1 MAILVRETFAI
12 YPSFSISFNI
22 TMNIAIVGATGN
34 VGRKILEVLEKKKLV
49 IDNLY
54 LLASSRSA
62 GSKINFNS
70 QDHEILNLETFD
82 FSKVKITFF
91 AAGGKISETFVEKA
105 AKHSLVID
113 NSSFYRM
120 DPDVPLIVP
129 QVNSD
134 HLNNIKKNIIANPN
148 CSTAQLVIVL
158 KPLHDLFKIKRIVVS
173 TYQSVSGGGKAPM
186 DELIEQT
193 KQVLQND
200 KVESKNFTKQI
211 AFNVIPHIDVFADDG
226 YTKEELKMTNE
237 TKKILDDKI
246 DLTATCVRLPVLVS
260 HSESVN
266 IEFENPFSLEKVRDA
281 LDNFEGCKVIDD
293 RSDGGYS
300 TPLEA
305 EGRDETFISRI
316 REDKTIKNGLN
327 MWIVSDNLLRGAALN
342 AVEIAETLIKNN
354 FYGK

>member
-1 MAILVRETFAI
+1 
-12 YPSFSISFNI
+12 
-22 TMNIAIVGATGN
+22 MNIAIVGATGN
-34 VGRKILEVLEKKKLV
+34 VGRKTLEVLEKKELSFG
-49 IDNLY
+49 NLY
-54 LLASSRSA
+54 LVASSKSA
-62 GSKINFNS
+62 GKKISFKSKEYEVF
-70 QDHEILNLETFD
+70 DLENFD
-82 FSKVKITFF
+82 FSKVKIAFF
-91 AAGGKISETFVEKA
+91 AAGGKISEKFAEKA
-105 AKHSLVID
+105 AKHCIVID

-134 HLNNIKKNIIANPN
+134 DLKDTKKNIIANPN

-158 KPLHDLFKIKRIVVS
+158 KPLHDLFVIKRIVVS
-173 TYQSVSGGGKAPM
+173 TYQSVSGAGKASM
-186 DELIEQT
+186 DELIKQT
-193 KQVLQND
+193 KLALD
-200 KVESKNFTKQI
+200 GKDIKSENFTKPI
-211 AFNVIPHIDVFADDG
+211 AFNAIPHIDVFSNDG

-246 DLTATCVRLPVLVS
+246 DLTATCVRLPISVS

-266 IEFENPFSLEKVRDA
+266 IQFEKSFSLEQIKKA
-281 LDNFEGCKVIDD
+281 LNSFDGCKVIDE
-293 RSDGGYS
+293 RIDGGYS

-305 EGRDETFISRI
+305 EGKDETFISRI

-327 MWIVSDNLLRGAALN
+327 LWIVSDNLLRGAALN

>member
-1 MAILVRETFAI
+1 
-12 YPSFSISFNI
+12 
-22 TMNIAIVGATGN
+22 MNIAIVGATGN
-34 VGRKILEVLEKKKLV
+34 VGRKILEVLEKKELS

-62 GSKINFNS
+62 GSKINFLGNE
-70 QDHEILNLETFD
+70 HEVLNLETFD
-82 FSKVKITFF
+82 FSRAKITFF
-91 AAGGKISETFVEKA
+91 AAGGKISEKFAEKA

-134 HLNNIKKNIIANPN
+134 HLKNIKKNIIANPN
-148 CSTAQLVIVL
+148 CSTAQLVIAL
-158 KPLHDLFKIKRIVVS
+158 KPLHDLFTIKRIVVS

-186 DELIEQT
+186 DELIDQT
-193 KQVLQND
+193 RLSLDQK

-211 AFNVIPHIDVFADDG
+211 AFNAIPHIDVFSDDG

-237 TKKILDDKI
+237 TKKILDSKI
-246 DLTATCVRLPVLVS
+246 ELTATCVRLPVLVS

-266 IEFENPFSLEKVRDA
+266 IELEKPFTLEKVREA
-281 LDNFEGCKVIDD
+281 LDNFEGCKVVDE
-293 RSDGGYS
+293 RSDGGYI

-316 REDKTIKNGLN
+316 REDKTLNNGLN
-327 MWIVSDNLLRGAALN
+327 IWIVSDNLLRGAALN
-342 AVEIAETLIKNN
+342 AVEIAEKLIKNN

>member
-1 MAILVRETFAI
+1 
-12 YPSFSISFNI
+12 
-22 TMNIAIVGATGN
+22 MNIAIVGATGN
-34 VGRKILEVLEKKKLV
+34 VGRKILEVLEKKDLS

-54 LLASSRSA
+54 LVASSKSA
-62 GSKINFNS
+62 GKKISFK
-70 QDHEILNLETFD
+70 DKEHEVFDLENFD
-82 FSKVKITFF
+82 FSKVKIAFF
-91 AAGGKISETFVEKA
+91 AAGGKISEKFAEKA
-105 AKHSLVID
+105 AKHCLVID

-129 QVNSD
+129 QVNSK
-134 HLNNIKKNIIANPN
+134 HLDQIKKNIIANPN
-148 CSTAQLVIVL
+148 CSTAQLVIAL
-158 KPLHDLFKIKRIVVS
+158 KPLHDLFVIKRIVVS

-193 KQVLQND
+193 KLVLD
-200 KVESKNFTKQI
+200 GKKVKSKNFTKQI
-211 AFNVIPHIDVFADDG
+211 AFNAIPHIDVFSNDG

-246 DLTATCVRLPVLVS
+246 DLTATCVRLPISVS

-266 IEFENPFSLEKVRDA
+266 LQFEKPFSLEKIKEA
-281 LDNFEGCKVIDD
+281 LNNFEGCKVIDE
-293 RSDGGYS
+293 RVDGGYS

-305 EGRDETFISRI
+305 EGKDETFISRI
-316 REDKTIKNGLN
+316 RKDKTIENGLN
-327 MWIVSDNLLRGAALN
+327 LWIVSDNLLRGAALN